1 MCLETLPYEFLVACG
16 NISTQHIV
24 ASMNSM
30 NNKSFQ
36 EVTNAGC
43 NLQHHS
49 AGYAPHHD
57 RTTQGG
63 RPLLRPGGLSTPH
76 APVQRL
82 HACALRFLTSSTPHH
97 CGSAPPFY
105 PRDPLLPC
113 GTWRHPCGALE
124 APRRRP
130 CDALATPLRH
140 LASLLAPHPLPAPS
154 RRLALTLS
162 LYLDCSVSVAAP

>member
-1 MCLETLPYEFLVACG
+1 MRL
-16 NISTQHIV
+16 
-24 ASMNSM
+24 
-30 NNKSFQ
+30 
-36 EVTNAGC
+36 
-43 NLQHHS
+43 
-49 AGYAPHHD
+49 
-57 RTTQGG
+57 
-63 RPLLRPGGLSTPH
+63 
-76 APVQRL
+76 QRL

-154 RRLALTLS
+154 LPRRGGSLTLS
-162 LYLDCSVSVAAP
+162 LYLDCSASVAAPREAAPSMRVPVAILSARAMPATRDDHALRAHTGGVLRPSSTSRALRLI